1 MPFVYILRCVDG
13 SLYVGHTDDLPSRL
27 AAHND
32 GSASDWTAVR
42 RPVELAYS
50 EACASQAEAVS
61 RERQL
66 KRWSGK
72 KKAALIQGDLS
83 LLHALSKRHGP

>member
-1 MPFVYILRCVDG
+1 VYILRCVDG
-13 SLYVGHTDDLPSRL
+13 SLEVGHTDNLASRL

-32 GSASDWTAVR
+32 GSASDWTARR
-42 RPVELAYS
+42 RPVELVYS
-50 EACASQAEAVS
+50 ETCSTLAEAVS

-72 KKAALIQGDLS
+72 KKEALATGDVS
-83 LLHALSKRHGP
+83 LLHMLSRRRLR